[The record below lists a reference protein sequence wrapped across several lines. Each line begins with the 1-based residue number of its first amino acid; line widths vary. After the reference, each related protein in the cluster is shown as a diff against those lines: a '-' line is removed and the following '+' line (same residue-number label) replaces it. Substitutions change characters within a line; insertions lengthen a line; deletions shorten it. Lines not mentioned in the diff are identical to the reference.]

1 MVGAL
6 SCGLCLTCRTGS
18 HTLRRYALA
27 RLRDEKVPP
36 CFGLTTCD
44 HHLPVPLRKELCQLL
59 PQRTPVMHGW
69 GRMCGAL
76 AKEQRVFPSI
86 IAKHVSAI
94 RPVSSALRA
103 LHVNKPT
110 KLGLLRL
117 GVEQLEDL
125 MDLTLEDLAAVGMAS
140 KAAARF
146 MHTLWDGGAVR
157 SSIDPGL
164 TRSTPMRDM
173 AALLRMERFKFEFS
187 SLGVRT
193 AADLLA
199 LTEQQKQGLKL
210 SRMQTRR
217 INSAIRHLGGSG
229 RVALPATAGFASESA
244 GGATDSAGFTA
255 RASSHPDP
263 SAELRTPVSS
273 SAVPPYP
280 ERCDCSWS
288 HGRRACRGLWDDFTP
303 CCNMV
308 KSAARLAVQQLAGR
322 AAWDARL
329 RAWAAPRLLEARRN
343 HSEPSGSSWCGRQ
356 GVPTSSMSLPLTI
369 QVLGCMLPDAWT
381 ALWRLEA
388 SGAWTPCAPP
398 SGHLVRHPA
407 RQKALRVLNL

>member
-69 GRMCGAL
+69 GRMCGAV

-103 LHVNKPT
+103 LHVNKPN

-146 MHTLWDGGAVR
+146 MRTLWDGGAVR

-199 LTEQQKQGLKL
+199 LTEQQKQSLKL

-229 RVALPATAGFASESA
+229 RAALPVTAGFASESA

-273 SAVPPYP
+273 SATVVPPYP

-288 HGRRACRGLWDDFTP
+288 HRRQACRGLWDDFTP

-308 KSAARLAVQQLAGR
+308 KSAARS
-322 AAWDARL
+322 
-329 RAWAAPRLLEARRN
+329 PCN
-343 HSEPSGSSWCGRQ
+343 
-356 GVPTSSMSLPLTI
+356 SLP
-369 QVLGCMLPDAWT
+369 GAHGSGRSLPGAHGSGPGLLHAFWRRASTTQNT
-381 ALWRLEA
+381 AA
-388 SGAWTPCAPP
+388 AHGAA
-398 SGHLVRHPA
+398 VRACQNRRCHCI
-407 RQKALRVLNL
+407 

>member
-1 MVGAL
+1 MTHKFALACGSRYHVGCFQSDWMIGRCAAEGGVLPMVGAL

-69 GRMCGAL
+69 GRMCGAV

-86 IAKHVSAI
+86 INKHVSAI

-103 LHVNKPT
+103 LHVNKPS

-117 GVEQLEDL
+117 GVVQLEDL
-125 MDLTLEDLAAVGMAS
+125 MDLTLEDLATVGMAS
-140 KAAARF
+140 KAASRF
-146 MHTLWDGGAVR
+146 MHKLWDGGPVR

-164 TRSTPMRDM
+164 TNSTTMRDM

-187 SLGVRT
+187 TLGVRT
-193 AADLLA
+193 AVDLLT
-199 LTEQQKQGLKL
+199 LTEQQWLGLKL
-210 SRMQTRR
+210 SRVQTRR

-229 RVALPATAGFASESA
+229 RDALLVTAGVASDLV
-244 GGATDSAGFTA
+244 GGATDSATVMPATGA
-255 RASSHPDP
+255 PAEV
-263 SAELRTPVSS
+263 SA

-280 ERCDCSWS
+280 ERCDCAWS
-288 HGRRACRGLWDDFTP
+288 HGRHACRGLWDDFTP
-303 CCNMV
+303 CWAVCCPMRGPRFGDWR
-308 KSAARLAVQQLAGR
+308 RLAPGQTDRQRNAQSKPRTDTVCADQLDR
-322 AAWDARL
+322 THCIL
-329 RAWAAPRLLEARRN
+329 
-343 HSEPSGSSWCGRQ
+343 
-356 GVPTSSMSLPLTI
+356 
-369 QVLGCMLPDAWT
+369 
-381 ALWRLEA
+381 
-388 SGAWTPCAPP
+388 
-398 SGHLVRHPA
+398 
-407 RQKALRVLNL
+407 